1 MLIIGVEDVDAVVV
15 KLVERGVNIING
27 PLNHPDWG
35 MRSAYLRDPDG
46 NLIELTGELPQDQWS
61 TNLQEASKRFQQE

>member
-27 PLNHPDWG
+27 PLNHPD
-35 MRSAYLRDPDG
+35 
-46 NLIELTGELPQDQWS
+46 
-61 TNLQEASKRFQQE
+61 